1 MTASET
7 ALNVPAFFHALL
19 FAYQKKLNEV
29 LGSGEA
35 IFVHPVLATISKI
48 DRKSGL
54 STIRGSTLAEIFENF
69 AKDLEASKVVEK
81 AWFEKKGPESYTL
94 HIEGCSF
101 AVHVHDLLKPK
112 DVVCPLA
119 LVAMSIFQSVTGKK
133 VQLTESEF
141 TSDGCKTPIT

>member
-1 MTASET
+1 
-7 ALNVPAFFHALL
+7 VPALFHVIL

-48 DRKSGL
+48 DKKNGL
-54 STIRGSTLAEIFENF
+54 SVIRGGSLAEVFENF

-81 AWFEKKGPESYTL
+81 AWFEKNGPESYTF

-101 AVHVHDLLKPK
+101 AEHTHNLLKPK